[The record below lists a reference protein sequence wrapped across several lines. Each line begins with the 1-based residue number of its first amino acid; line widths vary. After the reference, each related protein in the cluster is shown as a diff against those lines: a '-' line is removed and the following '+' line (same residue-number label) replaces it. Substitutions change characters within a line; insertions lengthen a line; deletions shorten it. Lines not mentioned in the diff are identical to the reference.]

1 MIFTAP
7 DTRKSD
13 GVYSAYFF
21 GYKATGRYSMKVC
34 KTFVL
39 NFVYKFLKFIFF
51 QFFYR

>member
-21 GYKATGRYSMKVC
+21 EYKATGRYSMKVSYL
-34 KTFVL
+34 F
-39 NFVYKFLKFIFF
+39 N
-51 QFFYR
+51 